1 MCADLAT
8 KLPVAIAEGD
18 VNGDDIYSD
27 RLLQG
32 IRLKWVDKIWTM
44 DGAPARELD
53 CFLVTGTGF
62 ALQRWVDGLPEVI
75 LREPGRPLP
84 NVDELNEQIPRA
96 EWPIGKFSNEPERP
110 WKIVAFAHFVRT
122 TDAGRFTHINSTF
135 GTRICVRSIRE
146 RIRDMAVLRGTPVS
160 PIVTLTSAP
169 MRSKKFPGRFRPE
182 LEVIEWRDLGGNQ
195 QAQIEA
201 PETGSGGATERIGKP
216 VAEPTPAQEMND
228 AIPF

>member
-75 LREPGRPLP
+75 LREPGRPL
-84 NVDELNEQIPRA
+84 R
-96 EWPIGKFSNEPERP
+96 KFSNEPERP